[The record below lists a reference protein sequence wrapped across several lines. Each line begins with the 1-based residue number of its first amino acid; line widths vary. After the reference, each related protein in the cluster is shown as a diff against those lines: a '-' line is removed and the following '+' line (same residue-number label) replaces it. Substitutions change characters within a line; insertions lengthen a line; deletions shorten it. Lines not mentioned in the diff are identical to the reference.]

1 MIRKGSL
8 DLIGNTP
15 LVELR
20 RIHTGPGKIYVKAEF
35 LQPGGSVKDRAALQ
49 IIRDAFD
56 SGALT
61 KGQPVVEMTSGNMGA
76 GLAVVCNAFG
86 NPFTA
91 VMSEGNSP
99 NRARMLEALGA
110 RVVLTSQVDG
120 SPGQVTG
127 KDITAATERA
137 IELAKET
144 NAYYVD
150 QFNNPSS
157 ILAHLRGTGPELWS
171 DLGRGLSAFVA
182 AVGTG
187 GTFVGTSLF
196 LKLKNPNVTCAA
208 VEPEG
213 AEILAGKPVTNPT
226 HNMQGIGYGMQVPHW
241 REELVDQYL
250 AVTSEEAA
258 AWRAELARVEGLHVG
273 YSAAANVC
281 ASVKLAKSGLAGAV
295 PVIATILCDTGLKYD

>member
-8 DLIGNTP
+8 DLIGNSP

-20 RIHTGPGKIYVKAEF
+20 RIHTGPGKIYAKAEF

-49 IIRDAFD
+49 IVRDAFD

-110 RVVLTSQVDG
+110 RVVLTPQVDG
-120 SPGQVTG
+120 TPGQVTG
-127 KDITAATERA
+127 KDIAAATERA

-150 QFNNPSS
+150 QFNNPSG
-157 ILAHLRGTGPELWS
+157 ILAHLRGTGPEIWS

-213 AEILAGKPVTNPT
+213 AEILAGKPVTNPA
-226 HNMQGIGYGMQVPHW
+226 HNMQGIGYGMKVPHW

-258 AWRAELARVEGLHVG
+258 AWRADLARVEGLHVG